1 MTSIIPFSGF
11 IVDVLAIAAFF
22 KTFGSGYMWLIV
34 VAWILSSTAKHGLYQ
49 STNEGGDPHKVSGA
63 ELMVPSLLQDV
74 ECVIA
79 LYGLLAL

>member
-34 VAWILSSTAKHGLYQ
+34 VAWFISSTAKGALRTSYEDYGP
-49 STNEGGDPHKVSGA
+49 EGSKG
-63 ELMVPSLLQDV
+63 SLAMAAIFQDV
-74 ECVIA
+74 ECAIA

>member
-11 IVDVLAIAAFF
+11 IVGVLAIAAFF

-34 VAWILSSTAKHGLYQ
+34 VAWFISSTATHRLYQ
-49 STNEGGDPHKVSGA
+49 STRGRDPYKVSGG
-63 ELMVPSLLQDV
+63 ELIVPSLLQDV
-74 ECVIA
+74 ECAIA